1 MRTVINVQFAVFA
14 AIALTACALL
24 APMGADDEARRGAKI
39 TLAAYETTQQAILIY
54 GRLPTCSPR
63 LSLEGEGLGDA
74 EAGMIRLCK
83 QREVWAKIKIVEAAA
98 THAIA
103 EATPVLNGAEADA
116 GQLVAALMAIEN
128 VRAAVTEAQ
137 TKMKEVK

>member
-1 MRTVINVQFAVFA
+1 MRTVINIQLAMFA

-24 APMGADDEARRGAKI
+24 TPLGQDDEARRGAKI

-54 GRLPTCSPR
+54 GRLPNCDP
-63 LSLEGEGLGDA
+63 
-74 EAGMIRLCK
+74 EAGVVRLCK
-83 QREVWAKIKIVEAAA
+83 RREVWAKIKIVEAAA
-98 THAIA
+98 TRAIA

-128 VRAAVTEAQ
+128 VKAAVVEAQ
-137 TKMKEVK
+137 TKMKEVKQ